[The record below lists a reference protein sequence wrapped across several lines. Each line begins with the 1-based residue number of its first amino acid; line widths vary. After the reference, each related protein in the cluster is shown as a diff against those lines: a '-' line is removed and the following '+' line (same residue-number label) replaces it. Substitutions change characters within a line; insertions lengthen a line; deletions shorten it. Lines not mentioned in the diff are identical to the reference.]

1 MKKII
6 LASGSP
12 RRRELLDQMGLEYDV
27 ILSKVDESSS
37 GELPPSELVQ
47 VLARMKA
54 KAVAKKIRA
63 KKEEALVIGADTIV
77 VLEGQVLGKPEN
89 NLDAEKMLER
99 LSGIMHKVYT
109 GVAIVDVKSATE
121 EVFVQKTNV
130 YMKSISQEEITAY
143 VLTGEPLDK
152 AGSYGIQGKGGVFI
166 EKIEG
171 DYFSVMGLPISKL
184 YESLK
189 KFY

>member
-27 ILSKVDESSS
+27 VLSKVDESDS
-37 GELPPSELVQ
+37 GELPPGELVQ
-47 VLARMKA
+47 TLAKMKA
-54 KAVAKKIRA
+54 RAVAKKIKA
-63 KKEEALVIGADTIV
+63 KKEEVLVIGADTIV
-77 VLEGQVLGKPEN
+77 VLKGQVLGKPEN
-89 NLDAEKMLER
+89 SLAAEKMLET
-99 LSGIMHKVYT
+99 LSGTMHKVYT
-109 GVAIVDVKSATE
+109 GVAIVDTKGATE
-121 EVFVQKTNV
+121 EVFMQKTNV
-130 YMKSISQEEITAY
+130 YMKNISQEEITAY

-152 AGSYGIQGKGGVFI
+152 AGSYGIQGKGGVFV

-189 KFY
+189 RFQ